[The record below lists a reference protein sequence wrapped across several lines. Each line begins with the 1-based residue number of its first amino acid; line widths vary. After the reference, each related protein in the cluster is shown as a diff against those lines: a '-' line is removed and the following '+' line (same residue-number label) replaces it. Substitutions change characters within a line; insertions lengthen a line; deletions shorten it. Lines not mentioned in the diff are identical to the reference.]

1 MNLLDRVWCLVV
13 FMPRVSAF
21 AVVDDRRT
29 FICTAQLHGGV
40 LDLLATTLGAFLMRC
55 ALCLQIV
62 LLDGL
67 HARLQLLSQK
77 RWEIGGLC
85 LRDSNFGAGIL
96 ILGTA
101 ALAAQHVSLR
111 ALGRG

>member
-13 FMPRVSAF
+13 FMPPKTLLNKANRKKFGFFIRVSAF
-21 AVVDDRRT
+21 AVVDDRGT

-40 LDLLATTLGAFLMRC
+40 LDLLAATLGAFLMHC
-55 ALCLQIV
+55 ALRLQIV

-85 LRDSNFGAGIL
+85 LRDSNFGAGICEY
-96 ILGTA
+96 A
-101 ALAAQHVSLR
+101 
-111 ALGRG
+111 